1 MAELD
6 RTERD
11 IAILEEALRVARLA
25 LIDPNLSAEL
35 RSRGQSTIEMYER
48 HLTELR
54 TKRDDLRS
62 LAAD

>member
-11 IAILEEALRVARLA
+11 IATLEEALRVARLA
-25 LIDPNLSAEL
+25 LTDPNLSAEL
-35 RSRGQSTIEMYER
+35 RSRGQATIEMYER
-48 HLTELR
+48 HLAELR